1 MAAISALLL
10 LLPLLLNVQK
20 IPDECVRSDMDAVN
34 SAILA
39 LNPWKSPAEIMA
51 QISSQLSIAQAALL
65 IKMNWECLETNNQN
79 GMEAKAPEQFDLA
92 LFAEA
97 LEATVEMDDGGKEV
111 KLRKDKLNQWAT
123 KTGGKA
129 EKVGDK
135 AEKEGDKAEK
145 EGDKVDKVRDKVEE
159 VRDKAGKE
167 GGKAE
172 KEKDKAEKEG
182 DKAEKEED
190 KAEKDGDKVE
200 EVIDKAEQEGDKTE
214 KEGGK
219 AEKAR
224 YKAEKETPKG
234 GKETKTF
241 TKAEE
246 NGDKEEKKDPGGEVR
261 MELRRRKD
269 ENGNEEVV
277 VTFVKRKEGNDGP
290 AKVEEK
296 EEEEEEEKE
305 LSKEEMV
312 PKLVMENGIG
322 ANSAVPMEPKFDM
335 MTNSSSTSNNGGTDL
350 AKPVDFAN
358 DTGAKPSMPMVPK
371 LDMINSGAN
380 LANPVV
386 PKLDMENGI
395 GANSAVPMVPELGMM
410 TNRSSTSNND
420 GTKLAK
426 PVDMASDNSAKPA
439 VPMVSKLNMINSGAN
454 LAKPVVPKVKIANNT
469 SANKPSMPIM
479 IPDIFLHSLSGK
491 LPAKKEAA
499 HERRKMLKKSLYNI
513 LHGRHKRET
522 VGMENEA
529 ENVANAEDKQQ
540 QIIVNIE
547 KLTTLAMMGDGLGF
561 LTKVINLEIVVAK
574 GGKKERP
581 AVPPSDATAPN
592 WTVERDGTENERTN
606 RVVDQNGIEN
616 GEPKWTVGQVGTE
629 NEETNGKVEQ
639 TGTENEKSNRMVE
652 RVGTE
657 NGFAEM
663 EMESHE
669 SPKNLPIENSDGNW
683 EKKAAIKAYLEHGIA
698 NANGHKKWEKLA
710 MVWYSELL
718 YWTAKWIEALKNR
731 MAEAKPELAST
742 FIFSN
747 TGLAAFEELKNEV
760 TKCVTKLIKLR
771 KWIGNADK
779 K

>member
-20 IPDECVRSDMDAVN
+20 IPDECIRSDTDAVN
-34 SAILA
+34 STISA

-65 IKMNWECLETNNQN
+65 IRMNWEFLETNQN
-79 GMEAKAPEQFDLA
+79 GIEAKAPEQFDLA

-111 KLRKDKLNQWAT
+111 KSRRDKLNEWAT
-123 KTGGKA
+123 KTGVTA

-135 AEKEGDKAEK
+135 AEKEENKTQK
-145 EGDKVDKVRDKVEE
+145 EEDKVEE
-159 VRDKAGKE
+159 VR
-167 GGKAE
+167 
-172 KEKDKAEKEG
+172 DKAEKEG

-190 KAEKDGDKVE
+190 KAEKDG
-200 EVIDKAEQEGDKTE
+200 
-214 KEGGK
+214 GK
-219 AEKAR
+219 AEKEGD
-224 YKAEKETPKG
+224 KAENEGDKAEEEAPKC
-234 GKETKTF
+234 GKETETF

-277 VTFVKRKEGNDGP
+277 VTFVKRMERNSGP
-290 AKVEEK
+290 AKGEEMEK
-296 EEEEEEEKE
+296 EEEEEEE
-305 LSKEEMV
+305 LSKEERV
-312 PKLVMENGIG
+312 PKLEMEKVIG
-322 ANSAVPMEPKFDM
+322 ANSAVPMEPKFDIM
-335 MTNSSSTSNNGGTDL
+335 SNSSSTS
-350 AKPVDFAN
+350 K
-358 DTGAKPSMPMVPK
+358 
-371 LDMINSGAN
+371 
-380 LANPVV
+380 
-386 PKLDMENGI
+386 
-395 GANSAVPMVPELGMM
+395 
-410 TNRSSTSNND
+410 ND
-420 GTKLAK
+420 GTNLAK
-426 PVDMASDNSAKPA
+426 HVDMASDNSAKPA
-439 VPMVSKLNMINSGAN
+439 VPMVPQLEMMTSGAN
-454 LAKPVVPKVKIANNT
+454 LASPVVLKLDIANNT

-479 IPDIFLHSLSGK
+479 IPDIFVHSLGGK
-491 LPAKKEAA
+491 LPAKEETA

-513 LHGRHKRET
+513 LLGRHKRET

-547 KLTTLAMMGDGLGF
+547 KLTTLAMLGDGLGF

-574 GGKKERP
+574 GGKKDRP
-581 AVPPSDATAPN
+581 EAVPPSDATAPN
-592 WTVERDGTENERTN
+592 WTVERDGTENGMANFLVDQNGTENERTN
-606 RVVDQNGIEN
+606 RVLEQNGTEN
-616 GEPKWTVGQVGTE
+616 GEPKWTVGRVGTENEEINGMVEQVGTE
-629 NEETNGKVEQ
+629 NEEINGMVEQ
-639 TGTENEKSNRMVE
+639 
-652 RVGTE
+652 VGTE
-657 NGFAEM
+657 NGDAEM

-718 YWTAKWIEALKNR
+718 YWTAKWIKALKNR

-760 TKCVTKLIKLR
+760 TKCVTKMIKLR